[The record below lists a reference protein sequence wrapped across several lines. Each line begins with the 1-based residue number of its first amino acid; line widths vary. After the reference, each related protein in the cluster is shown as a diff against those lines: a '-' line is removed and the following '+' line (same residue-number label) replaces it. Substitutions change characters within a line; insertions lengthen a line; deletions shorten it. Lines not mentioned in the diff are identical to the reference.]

1 MGKNLKFR
9 RLGNN
14 IKSEESRHFLCYGSP
29 LTPFLTYPN
38 FQLLHLNQPYLFVT
52 YSIWYWIE
60 LKNVV
65 GSIFKTTRRNQDLE
79 MELKKI
85 AEPTNKKQEKRNLN
99 IKMVGT
105 PIRSTVSIVN
115 FPVGEKRNL
124 REIRRKGG
132 ETSPPSILPPKK
144 YIKCE
149 LKLSQQCINLQSA
162 CQVRHS
168 WVR

>member
-1 MGKNLKFR
+1 
-9 RLGNN
+9 
-14 IKSEESRHFLCYGSP
+14 
-29 LTPFLTYPN
+29 
-38 FQLLHLNQPYLFVT
+38 
-52 YSIWYWIE
+52 
-60 LKNVV
+60 
-65 GSIFKTTRRNQDLE
+65 

-132 ETSPPSILPPKK
+132 ETSPPPPFYLPKNILS
-144 YIKCE
+144 
-149 LKLSQQCINLQSA
+149 LS
-162 CQVRHS
+162 
-168 WVR
+168 